1 MNGTGVLQGGIAAD
15 RNYSWL
21 AGASRYSPA
30 RLCERMFRH
39 GMEAH
44 GQPHEAGWLGVAS
57 IRRALLESGGSGS
70 RRDAVPSAKGG
81 EARNA
86 SNFAMELGAQGERPR
101 LRGCIVVKKLFA
113 LRLSPSAM
121 AIMAGTSRD
130 QIDAQHLVQGGSR
143 RWCSRV

>member
-1 MNGTGVLQGGIAAD
+1 
-15 RNYSWL
+15 
-21 AGASRYSPA
+21 
-30 RLCERMFRH
+30 
-39 GMEAH
+39 MEAH

-57 IRRALLESGGSGS
+57 IRRALLERGGSGS

-86 SNFAMELGAQGERPR
+86 SNFAMNPGAQGERPR
-101 LRGCIVVKKLFA
+101 LRGCITVKKLFA

-121 AIMAGTSRD
+121 ASMAGKGSED
-130 QIDAQHLVQGGSR
+130 DAQQLVQGGSR